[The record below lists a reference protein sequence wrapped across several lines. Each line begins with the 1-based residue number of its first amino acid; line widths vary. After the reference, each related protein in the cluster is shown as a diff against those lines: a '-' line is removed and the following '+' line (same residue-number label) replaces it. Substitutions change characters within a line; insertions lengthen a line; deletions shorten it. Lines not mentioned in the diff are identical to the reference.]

1 MINTRF
7 AMVMQRSLRR
17 SQSGQ
22 SIVILALGF
31 VALLAFVGIVTDV
44 SLMFVRYSTLTRA
57 VDAASIAAAGQ
68 VRRQTPFQSEINDYC
83 TGVDSTGAAWSP
95 SNPCP
100 EAEAAAFGRSFG
112 NVGVAARQ
120 FIEFYGLDPSAVLI
134 DMCFT
139 VSTTDAVTRQ
149 LVPLNPD
156 VAADFEELCV
166 GATGRNSD
174 RKLIKVTAQ
183 IESPTVFL
191 HLLGFSAIPLVASSI
206 SETAVLDVV
215 LIMDVSES
223 MLYGTTYD
231 DWAAEGYTKIYVPP
245 DIYYFNY
252 NTENGRGD
260 NIGFGVE
267 RDHNFADLPTG
278 GFMDYAPPISPDPYP
293 GNKWYHFR
301 YDLAQKPQDE
311 VYSMLCSGDACNL
324 PSGFRNPFEIKV
336 FDVPGTPLNGPTN
349 PLRIQCQVAYFPY
362 ASMYYPNV
370 IGGDLDLL
378 YKDIGLNGGD
388 GWVVSNRTR
397 DAFVPAYDSYRC
409 CNDPNGDGD
418 FSDLLCE
425 PFRETRE
432 ATEQFLQRIDFLRG
446 DRVAFVTFDQRAFLV
461 RRETAPDSD
470 VYTHMID
477 NEAMAISTLNE
488 FIGIRAEPSFYQ
500 PTVLG
505 DGTQVLPWVHDAD
518 HPYGRSDL
526 LGEHDYE
533 AARSCAFHDAALD
546 FPFSPSSSPGSGNAY
561 GLAYD
566 PLSYPFRLMPDS
578 FDSVSGGQ
586 RMYPRG
592 PAWESVSGYSPRY
605 SYDLRASC
613 RGGNIGAALREGSN
627 ALVDPFTTRTN
638 GSVWVMVLLSD
649 GASGASDPVFDT
661 SLSGGPGTEPA
672 DLYYPYN
679 SDTFRVTYGGLGLC
693 PAGSPGSPTEL
704 TQFGE
709 TPYEFPFCSDE
720 LPETRHFCFDPNKR
734 RNVNGETVN
743 LYVDLGENCD
753 RDLYDVDDY
762 AHDWADWIGLSEPP
776 GLTGTSQRNMT
787 QLPTI
792 FTIGFGLNFAYGNT
806 ENCKQ
811 GDIRSSAAGSDAA
824 DCLGEELL
832 RYIADVGDNFRI
844 DSDYQQALLE
854 NSAGIIGSMTDDDF
868 GPRGECE
875 EELAGGLSP
884 TAAGFNNL
892 IDPKPAGAS
901 CGNYYNAP
909 TTTELGRV
917 FDDIASRMFTRLTQ

>member
-31 VALLAFVGIVTDV
+31 VGLLAFVGIVTDV

-68 VRRQTPFQSEINDYC
+68 VRRQIPFQSEINDYC
-83 TGVDSTGAAWSP
+83 TGVDANGAAWSP

-100 EAEAAAFGRSFG
+100 AAEAAAFARSFG

-139 VSTTDAVTRQ
+139 VSTMDPTTRQ

-156 VAADFEELCV
+156 VEDDFEELCV

-174 RKLIKVTAQ
+174 RKLIKVTAD

-191 HLLGFSAIPLVASSI
+191 HLLGFSSIPLRASSI

-223 MLYGTTYD
+223 MLDETNYD
-231 DWAAEGYTKIYVPP
+231 TWAAEGYTKVYVPP

-252 NTENGRGD
+252 HTENGRGD
-260 NIGFGVE
+260 GVGFGVE

-278 GFMDYAPPISPDPYP
+278 GFMDYAPDINPDPFP

-301 YDLAQKPQDE
+301 YALSQKPQDE
-311 VYSMLCSGDACNL
+311 VYSLLCSGNDCNL
-324 PSGFRNPFEIKV
+324 PSGFRNPFEIQV
-336 FDVPGTPLNGPTN
+336 FDVPGTPPNGPTK

-370 IGGDLDLL
+370 IGGYLDNL
-378 YKDIGLNGGD
+378 YKEIGLNGGD
-388 GWVVSNRTR
+388 GWVVANRTR
-397 DAFVPAYDSYRC
+397 DAFVPAYDYYRC
-409 CNDPNGDGD
+409 CNDPDGDGL
-418 FSDLLCE
+418 FTDLLCE
-425 PFRETRE
+425 PFRETRR

-461 RRETAPDSD
+461 RRETEPGSG

-477 NEAMAISTLNE
+477 NEDMAINTLND
-488 FIGIRAEPSFYQ
+488 FIGVRAEPSFYQ

-505 DGTQVLPWVHDAD
+505 DGTQVLPWVMGDN
-518 HPYGRSDL
+518 YGKSEL

-533 AARSCAFHDAALD
+533 ARNSCSFQDAALE
-546 FPFSPSSSPGSGNAY
+546 FPFSPSSSPGPGNPY
-561 GLAYD
+561 GLPYD
-566 PLSYPFRLMPDS
+566 PFSHPYRLMPDA
-578 FDSVSGGQ
+578 FAGVSGGQ

-592 PAWESVSGYSPRY
+592 PEWESVSGYSPRF
-605 SYDLRASC
+605 SYDLRAAC
-613 RGGNIGAALREGSN
+613 GGGNIGAALREGSN

-661 SLSGGPGTEPA
+661 SLPGGPGTEPP

-679 SDTFRVTYGGLGLC
+679 PGLNTFRITYGGLGLC

-704 TQFGE
+704 TQFSE
-709 TPYEFPFCSDE
+709 SPYEFPFCSDE
-720 LPETRHFCFDPNKR
+720 IPETRHFCFDPNKR
-734 RNVNGETVN
+734 RTVNGESIN

-792 FTIGFGLNFAYGNT
+792 FTIGFGMNFKAGT
-806 ENCKQ
+806 VRCKQ
-811 GDIRSSAAGSDAA
+811 GEIKVVGTDNDAA
-824 DCLGEELL
+824 NCLGEELL

-854 NSAGIIGSMTDDDF
+854 NRAGVIGSMTDDDF

-875 EELAGGLSP
+875 EELPGGLSP

-892 IDPKPAGAS
+892 IRPKPAGTS

-909 TTTELGRV
+909 TTAELGRV